1 MLTLTEADIRSAIT
15 MAEVIAAVREGFI
28 ALSAGRAVVPLRGA
42 LPVNDG
48 ITLTMPAYVQG
59 DPISVVKVVS
69 VYPTNAALNVPTING
84 SILALDANTGVPLAL
99 LDGASLTAIR
109 TGAASGLATDLLA
122 RPQAST
128 LAVIG
133 SGAQARTQ
141 IEAIAT
147 VRDLQQIRLFSPNNA
162 GILAEE
168 IRSRY
173 PAEIVVTRSVSQ
185 ALEGVDIIV
194 TATNSRTPVIHSA
207 EVAPG
212 THINAIGSF
221 KPDVQEI
228 AADII
233 QRARLVV
240 DHRASAW
247 EEAGDLII
255 PRDLGLIDEGHV
267 YAEIGEIA
275 AGRLPG
281 RTDPDAVTCFK
292 SVGNAVQDA
301 VVTRLVIEKM
311 HTCYDNTPGA
321 AT

>member
-1 MLTLTEADIRSAIT
+1 MLILTATDIRSAIT
-15 MAEVIAAVREGFI
+15 MAEAIAAVREGFI
-28 ALSAGRAVVPLRGA
+28 ALSAGRAVVPLRGV
-42 LPVNDG
+42 LPVNNG
-48 ITLTMPAYVQG
+48 TTLTMPAYVQG

-84 SILALDANTGVPLAL
+84 SILALDANTGVPIAL

-122 RPQAST
+122 RPEAAT

-141 IEAIAT
+141 IEAIAA
-147 VRDLQQIRLFSPNNA
+147 VRDIQQIRLFSPNHA
-162 GILAEE
+162 EILAGE

-173 PAEIVVTRSVSQ
+173 SAEIVVTRSVSQ
-185 ALEGVDIIV
+185 ALEGADIIV

-207 EVAPG
+207 EVVPG

-228 AADII
+228 AAEVI
-233 QRARLVV
+233 QRVQLVV

-255 PRDLGLIDEGHV
+255 PRDLGLIDESHV

-281 RTDPDAVTCFK
+281 RTDPGAVTCFK

-311 HTCYDNTPGA
+311 HS
-321 AT
+321 

>member
-1 MLTLTEADIRSAIT
+1 MLILTATDIRSAIT
-15 MAEVIAAVREGFI
+15 MAEAIDAVREGFI
-28 ALSAGRAVVPLRGA
+28 ALSAGRAVVPLRGT

-69 VYPTNAALNVPTING
+69 VYPANAALNVPTING
-84 SILALDANTGVPLAL
+84 SILALNAKTGVPLAL

-141 IEAIAT
+141 IEAIAA

-162 GILAEE
+162 GILAGE
-168 IRSRY
+168 IRSQY
-173 PAEIVVTRSVSQ
+173 SAEIVVTRSVSQ
-185 ALEGVDIIV
+185 ALEGAHIIV

-228 AADII
+228 AADVI
-233 QRARLVV
+233 QRAQLVV
-240 DHRASAW
+240 DHRGSAW
-247 EEAGDLII
+247 EGSC
-255 PRDLGLIDEGHV
+255 H
-267 YAEIGEIA
+267 
-275 AGRLPG
+275 
-281 RTDPDAVTCFK
+281 
-292 SVGNAVQDA
+292 
-301 VVTRLVIEKM
+301 
-311 HTCYDNTPGA
+311 YDRCDNSIR
-321 AT
+321 